1 MTVLYGSNVLDS
13 TLTTACVL
21 TVNSGGTE
29 VSATTT
35 IAATANPYAEVL
47 PRGGASTAVAA
58 LPSPTGK
65 GWIYFPG
72 VAGTFAAAN
81 WSASITHSAVTKGVN
96 TVVRFYKYSSG
107 TYTSI
112 GTITATNTATAKTT
126 YSYAATAMGAVTL
139 GASDGIYV
147 DLWWFD
153 NNANAGGDN
162 PTIYTSN
169 SSTAGVVNDVQITTS
184 TFTPSGTLTNK
195 DIAVRGRI
203 ANTPQKDLAIRGRI
217 QQQTTKDISIRGNI
231 ALVNITR
238 VQGNSVNS
246 AAATTSQA
254 VTLGAGI
261 TLGNLVVAS
270 VASGDNATSIT
281 GPSGWTQAV
290 INQPNGASATIET
303 SIWYLL
309 VDAGHAGQTSFTW
322 TFGASHT
329 VYICIEEWNASRGW
343 QTPVLDKT
351 AQGNTAASPTTSTTP
366 SSGTTATTTQ
376 ANELWVAS
384 LAYKGSAQTETSI
397 TAGWTKDLEATLA
410 SNNTMTMLYQ
420 VRNTTGTASVQYTIG
435 SAQHWA
441 GAVATFLPIISI
453 QVSKDV
459 AVRGRIQGLI
469 NKDLSLRGKT
479 SQTVIKDLS
488 FRGNIGFLGQKD
500 IALRGRIKQLIL
512 KDIKLRGRVSQQTI
526 KDIALRAKPANTV
539 TKDITIRARIS
550 TSVTKDVSIRGRLKQ
565 LVNKDIA
572 LRARVK
578 QLVNKDIALRGK
590 VVGPPLGAGGFG
602 LFANGTGTVSYDH
615 FRATQYPD
623 PSLSLSTI
631 TTRLGQSIVSWNDT
645 ISANTTF
652 GMDVSIDGVNWTDVT
667 SSNGGTIPGLYA
679 QPDPTIID
687 FDGDGVGF
695 TSTFIT
701 GGSVASWTEDDLNSD
716 ITAVGGSKAVY
727 VYNAISQQDVSVF
740 ADMDISDA
748 GGLAWRYIDPS
759 NCYYLIVSDTQSS
772 VGSANTL
779 TLYRIG
785 YTPIISG
792 DAPLAYYRLGENGGL
807 IASDFTGS
815 NYTGA
820 YSASG
825 VTYGQTGAVPN
836 DTNTAVLLNGTTGK
850 VTLPVSLNPTTGSF
864 SFECWVKVAAYPG
877 STKSIIANYNTV
889 TSISKG
895 AGLQI
900 NSSGQILWLVANSSG
915 TFVSITSSVVA
926 TNTFHHVVGTYNG
939 TSKLYVDGTLISSTA
954 TTINS
959 ATDQIQI
966 GSSPFNDF
974 LACTVDEVAIYSRE
988 LSQAEITEHY
998 SNGTNPAPT
1007 QLAAATISYVLGPEN
1022 DPYTSLFTRSTYHRI
1037 LADMEEDTITISVDG
1052 EELISFTDDGSLPAG
1067 KMGLFNNGGTARFH
1081 TLWMQAL
1088 GEYVTGTPPLDI
1100 VTGTFVYTRQRLSTT
1115 QPTETPNVQDITTAG
1130 FSPEIGAGTA
1140 LPNAQYD
1147 SAYISQTV
1155 DDLATTSNYSW
1166 HIDNSKHVIFH
1177 GESIVASPWILQST
1191 QQVIPVVDLEVDD
1204 TLELDVSNDLY
1215 RNRQT
1220 ILGAQDT
1227 LVTSATFN
1235 GDSSSK
1241 TFTLGYPL
1249 AAAPNIFFNGVA
1261 QTVGL
1266 KGTFN
1271 SQWYYAIGDPVI
1283 EQDAGS
1289 SALLQGDL
1297 LSIPD
1302 YQGYFVTSVTVDDTN
1317 AQALMAAIEGGTGIV
1332 ENVEDHTN
1340 DVPAITVETATVL
1353 ATQLLARYA
1362 IAGRTLT
1369 FNTSRNGLELGQ
1381 SLTIYLPEHGIVDK
1395 QFLITQI
1402 EITLRKGVNDTQ
1414 VWWYKVIASEL
1425 PKQASWA
1432 KIIAS
1437 GLTLKT
1443 NTA

>member
-21 TVNSGGTE
+21 ATTSGGVET
-29 VSATTT
+29 SATTT
-35 IAATANPYAEVL
+35 IASTSNPYAEIL

-81 WSASITHSAVTKGVN
+81 WSASITHSSAIKGVN

-112 GTITATNTATAKTT
+112 GTITATNTTTAKTT
-126 YSYAATAMGAVTL
+126 YSYAATAMSAVTL
-139 GASDGIYV
+139 GATDGIYV

-153 NNANAGGDN
+153 NNSNAGGDN
-162 PTIYTSN
+162 PVIYTSN

-184 TFTPSGTLTNK
+184 TFTPSGTQTTK
-195 DIAVRGRI
+195 DIAIRGRI
-203 ANTPQKDLAIRGRI
+203 VNTVTKDVAIRGRIKATATKDLALRANVGSNYTLYGSNVADGTLTTASDMSTTTGGTETSATTTATGTNVWVEVLSRSGTIATVTSMGSQSGKGWIFFPTAPTGGTFTAGPWGAIFTLQALAPGTTDITVRFSKYHAGTYTTIGTINKTGVVAAKTTYTFTTTSFSSVSFAAGDGLYIDLWWHDTSGADDNPIVYESNSASVGVANDVQITTPVFIPSSIQAIKDIAIRGRI
-217 QQQTTKDISIRGNI
+217 Q
-231 ALVNITR
+231 ALVN
-238 VQGNSVNS
+238 
-246 AAATTSQA
+246 
-254 VTLGAGI
+254 
-261 TLGNLVVAS
+261 
-270 VASGDNATSIT
+270 
-281 GPSGWTQAV
+281 
-290 INQPNGASATIET
+290 
-303 SIWYLL
+303 
-309 VDAGHAGQTSFTW
+309 
-322 TFGASHT
+322 
-329 VYICIEEWNASRGW
+329 
-343 QTPVLDKT
+343 
-351 AQGNTAASPTTSTTP
+351 
-366 SSGTTATTTQ
+366 
-376 ANELWVAS
+376 
-384 LAYKGSAQTETSI
+384 
-397 TAGWTKDLEATLA
+397 
-410 SNNTMTMLYQ
+410 
-420 VRNTTGTASVQYTIG
+420 
-435 SAQHWA
+435 
-441 GAVATFLPIISI
+441 
-453 QVSKDV
+453 KDV
-459 AVRGRIQGLI
+459 ALRGRVSTSVQ
-469 NKDLSLRGKT
+469 KDIR
-479 SQTVIKDLS
+479 I
-488 FRGNIGFLGQKD
+488 RGNIGFLGQKD
-500 IALRGRIKQLIL
+500 IALRGRIQQLIL
-512 KDIKLRGRVSQQTI
+512 KDLKLRGRVSQQTI

-539 TKDITIRARIS
+539 TKDIAIRARIS
-550 TSVTKDVSIRGRLKQ
+550 TSVTKDIAIRGRLKQ
-565 LVNKDIA
+565 LVNKDLS
-572 LRARVK
+572 LRGRIK
-578 QLVNKDIALRGK
+578 QLVTKDVAIRGK
-590 VVGPPLGAGGFG
+590 IVGPPLGAGGFG

-652 GMDVSIDGVNWTDVT
+652 GMDVSIDGVTWTDVT
-667 SSNGGTIPGLYA
+667 STNGAQIPGLYA

-687 FDGDGVGF
+687 FDGDGTGF
-695 TSTFIT
+695 TSTCIT
-701 GGSVASWTEDDLNSD
+701 DGSTAVWVEDDTNSD
-716 ITAVGGSKAVY
+716 INVLGGVNAVLVY
-727 VYNAISQQDVSVF
+727 DAISQQDIIVF

-748 GGLAWRYIDPS
+748 GGLVWRYIDPS
-759 NCYYLIVSDTQSS
+759 NCYYLIAKDTKSAI
-772 VGSANTL
+772 GTANTL

-785 YTPIISG
+785 YTPIVSG

-807 IASDFTGS
+807 SASDFTGN
-815 NYTGA
+815 NYTGI
-820 YSASG
+820 YSATG

-850 VTLPVSLNPTTGSF
+850 VTLPASLNPTTGSF
-864 SFECWVKVAAYPG
+864 SFECWVKVSSFPG
-877 STKSIIANYNTV
+877 ATKPIIANYNTV
-889 TSISKG
+889 TGVSKG

-900 NSSGQILWLVANSSG
+900 NSSGHILWTIANNSG
-915 TFVSITSSVVA
+915 TFVSITSTA
-926 TNTFHHVVGTYNG
+926 ITTNTFHHAVGTYDG
-939 TSKLYVDGTLISSTA
+939 STSKFYLDGTLVSSSTFN
-954 TTINS
+954 INS
-959 ATDQIQI
+959 GTDQTFI

-974 LACTVDEVAIYSRE
+974 LACTIDEVAIYNRA
-988 LSQAEITEHY
+988 LSQAEVSEHY
-998 SNGTNPAPT
+998 SNGSNPTPT
-1007 QLAAATISYVLGPEN
+1007 QLATATVSYTLGPEN
-1022 DPYTSLFTRSTYHRI
+1022 DPYTALFTRNTYHRI
-1037 LADMEEDTITISVDG
+1037 LADMEGDTITISVDG
-1052 EELISFTDDGSLPAG
+1052 EEFISFTDTGSLPAG
-1067 KMGLFNNGGTARFH
+1067 KMGLFNNGGSARFH
-1081 TLWMQAL
+1081 TLWMQPL

-1100 VTGTFVYTRQRLSTT
+1100 VTGIFVYTRQRLSTT

-1147 SAYISQTV
+1147 SAYISQTI

-1166 HIDNSKHVIFH
+1166 HIDNDKHVIFH
-1177 GESIVASPWILQST
+1177 GESIIASPWILQST
-1191 QQVIPVVDLEVDD
+1191 EQVVPVVDLEVDD

-1227 LVTSATFN
+1227 LTASATFN

-1249 AAAPNIFFNGVA
+1249 AAAPTILFNGIA

-1289 SALLQGDL
+1289 NALLEGDL
-1297 LSIPD
+1297 LTIPD

-1362 IAGRTLT
+1362 IAGRTLI

-1414 VWWYKVIASEL
+1414 VWWYKVTASEL